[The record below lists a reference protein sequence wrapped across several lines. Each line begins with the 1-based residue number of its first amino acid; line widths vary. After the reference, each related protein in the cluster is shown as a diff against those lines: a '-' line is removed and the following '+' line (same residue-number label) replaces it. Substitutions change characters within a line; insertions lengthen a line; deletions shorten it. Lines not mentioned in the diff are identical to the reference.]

1 MLKSPDLI
9 AAVRARDEKAVR
21 SLLDDEPALVDA
33 RAPQGESA
41 VRAAVYVGAE
51 EIARLLVARGATLD
65 AFDAAAA
72 GEVPALQRALAA
84 DRAAIS
90 RVSEDGWTPL
100 HLAAFFGRD
109 EAVRLLLERGADV
122 HAVSKN
128 PTANTPLH
136 AAAVRGHV
144 AVVGLLLE
152 RGADPNRA
160 AGGGFTPLHLTAGA
174 GHEAVASLLLER
186 GADLT
191 VREAQ
196 GRTAEQVAQDTH
208 HGKLVTILKR
218 AAKPQP

>member
-51 EIARLLVARGATLD
+51 EIAKLLVARGAALD

-152 RGADPNRA
+152 RGAD
-160 AGGGFTPLHLTAGA
+160 
-174 GHEAVASLLLER
+174 
-186 GADLT
+186 LT